1 MKKALLLALAVVF
14 CFMLVGCGEKEVT
27 DDQNVVEPSTG
38 IEEVTPDVDEPVV
51 PDVIDAEVPEED
63 LTEVS
68 GEELVISGE
77 VSESVISGEDVLNE
91 TVAE

>member
-27 DDQNVVEPSTG
+27 DDQNVVEPSV
-38 IEEVTPDVDEPVV
+38 IEDVTPDVDETVI

-63 LTEVS
+63 SDELS
-68 GEELVISGE
+68 GELIISGEISEGVISGE
-77 VSESVISGEDVLNE
+77 EVLNE
-91 TVAE
+91 MIAE